1 MYRRFMR
8 YLGNCCHNPSRL
20 LVLTT
25 TPQFHVRKIW
35 AKKSSI
41 YWSNMSKNESGRTLR
56 YFPKSKGAIVHMAE
70 KSPKLA
76 MEGSSFAGKIIELAD
91 RGVRIWNGS
100 PKPKGVI
107 YGDVLPRLWK
117 NVHRYII
124 SQIYIYIYLHIYIIF
139 TDISYIWVKYHISLK
154 WILQP
159 FGDDSPN
166 PNHDSQGL
174 VVMKFTQIYPL
185 LGGYSL
191 CHPPDIFI
199 DPIGDASPCFKN
211 LQVLIHPHH
220 ISHNIPVI
228 IWIFHSYSTWGIFH
242 YPLVNV
248 NKKLWKITTLRAK
261 STISMGHFFN
271 SKLLVYQRLLLIYS
285 WFTY

>member
-1 MYRRFMR
+1 
-8 YLGNCCHNPSRL
+8 
-20 LVLTT
+20 
-25 TPQFHVRKIW
+25 
-35 AKKSSI
+35 
-41 YWSNMSKNESGRTLR
+41 
-56 YFPKSKGAIVHMAE
+56 
-70 KSPKLA
+70 
-76 MEGSSFAGKIIELAD
+76 
-91 RGVRIWNGS
+91 
-100 PKPKGVI
+100 
-107 YGDVLPRLWK
+107 LWK

-124 SQIYIYIYLHIYIIF
+124 SQIYIYLHIYIIF

>member
-1 MYRRFMR
+1 MCLSLNYSKVVRKVIHMGHCALFIYYIWYSWDIYRIFMR

-35 AKKSSI
+35 AKKSGLRNPQFI
-41 YWSNMSKNESGRTLR
+41 GPTCPYESGRTLR

-124 SQIYIYIYLHIYIIF
+124 SQIYIYIYIHRDIYIYYIHRYIICLGKVCYF
-139 TDISYIWVKYHISLK
+139 TKMNLAAIW
-154 WILQP
+154 
-159 FGDDSPN
+159 G
-166 PNHDSQGL
+166 
-174 VVMKFTQIYPL
+174 
-185 LGGYSL
+185 
-191 CHPPDIFI
+191 
-199 DPIGDASPCFKN
+199 
-211 LQVLIHPHH
+211 
-220 ISHNIPVI
+220 
-228 IWIFHSYSTWGIFH
+228 
-242 YPLVNV
+242 
-248 NKKLWKITTLRAK
+248 
-261 STISMGHFFN
+261 
-271 SKLLVYQRLLLIYS
+271 
-285 WFTY
+285 WFPES